1 MSIKRQPHFVRST
14 TAHLAMALGMS
25 MLTSAHAAQVSF
37 QFTGVVTALSNGSPF
52 GEVALGDEI
61 TGRLSYDTAT
71 QPYQKNGFW
80 SAYYSLAGDS
90 TSLSFTLPSNQ
101 TYETNSLNARV
112 FNGPIYPHLNEDL
125 FNLNDQYL
133 PVADYF
139 KKNITQHLSLG
150 FQDLSLANGLASSHL
165 PTSIDLS
172 RMPFSGGTLSILSG
186 PAPSGDE
193 IYLINRTSN
202 AFISGMYG
210 GTESSY
216 TYVQRI
222 SRSNPD
228 APLSSF
234 YLEPLP
240 GTPTNYINHELERY
254 NAWLAAGN
262 KPLYLDTLG
271 FHMTSISAVPEANSV
286 LMLLAGVA
294 ALGMARRRVG

>member
-1 MSIKRQPHFVRST
+1 MSIKRQPHFIRSM
-14 TAHLAMALGMS
+14 TAHLAMALGVS
-25 MLTSAHAAQVSF
+25 MFTSAHAAQVSF

-52 GEVALGDEI
+52 GEISLGDEI

-71 QPYQKNGFW
+71 QPYQKNGYW

-101 TYETNSLNARV
+101 IYETNSLDARV

-139 KKNITQHLSLG
+139 KKNVTQHLSLG

-172 RMPFSGGTLSILSG
+172 RMQFSGGTLNILTG

-193 IYLINRTSN
+193 IYLINRSSN
-202 AFISGMYG
+202 AFTSGMYG
-210 GTESSY
+210 GTGYSY

-228 APLSSF
+228 TLLSSF
-234 YLEPLP
+234 YLEPLS
-240 GTPTNYINHELERY
+240 GTPTNYINYELERY

-262 KPLYLDTLG
+262 KPMYLDTLG
-271 FHMTSISAVPEANSV
+271 FHMTSISAVPEADSV

-294 ALGMARRRVG
+294 AIGMARRRVG